1 MSKYILGIDEGT
13 TSVRV
18 GLFDVD
24 KKCLIDVVHKKIDVF
39 LPHEAWVEQ
48 DGNQIFSATENLIK
62 DIVLKNN
69 TSARDILAI
78 SITNQRET
86 TLAWD
91 KTTGECVYPA
101 INWQCRRTAKI
112 VEDLDEN
119 QKTYLK
125 NTTGLIPDAYF
136 SASKIKWLCQNNAK
150 VQQLA
155 KENKLAFGTIES
167 YLIFALTKGKSFV
180 TDVTNASRTMLMSLE
195 TCSWDDGC
203 LEIFGI
209 DKNWLG
215 KIVCNDEVVGFYEL
229 DGVLIPICGVIGDQQ
244 ASLFGQMCFESGEC
258 KVTYGTGCFLV
269 MNTGKKIL
277 NNPFLLSTVGYKTK
291 GQDAVYALEGSV
303 FNAGSCIDLLKDWE
317 LISDASQ
324 IDTICQSVPDSGKI
338 VFVPALTGL
347 GAPYWD
353 MGARAIFV
361 GMTRA
366 TKKAHLVR
374 AVVESI
380 AFSCLDLLLEM
391 QTDVG
396 KVKQLKCDGGVSQ
409 SQFLMQFQSDIASTK
424 LTIPLDFEMTL
435 LGSIYMALLGM
446 GICEQKELK
455 SMYKVKTKFLPNMDV
470 DTIKRKY
477 LRWRRAVLRS
487 LRWAE

>member
-24 KKCLIDVVHKKIDVF
+24 KRCLIDVMHKKIDVF

-48 DGNQIFSATENLIK
+48 DGNQIFSATESLIL
-62 DIVLKNN
+62 DIVSQNN
-69 TSARDILAI
+69 INASDILAL

-112 VEDLDEN
+112 VENLDEN
-119 QKTYLK
+119 QKMYLK

-167 YLIFALTKGKSFV
+167 YLIFALTRGKSFV
-180 TDVTNASRTMLMSLE
+180 TDVTNASRTMLMSLK
-195 TCSWDDGC
+195 TCGWDDGC
-203 LEIFGI
+203 LEIFDV

-215 KIVCNDEVVGFYEL
+215 KIVCNDEIVGYYEL
-229 DGVLIPICGVIGDQQ
+229 NGVQIPICGVIGDQQ
-244 ASLFGQMCFESGEC
+244 SSLFGQMCFESGEC

-269 MNTGKKIL
+269 MNTGKNIL
-277 NNPFLLSTVGYKTK
+277 NNPKLLSTVGYKTR
-291 GQDAVYALEGSV
+291 GQDTVYAIEGSI
-303 FNAGSCIDLLKDWE
+303 FNAGSCIDLLKEWG
-317 LISDASQ
+317 LVSDASQ

-366 TKKAHLVR
+366 TKREHLVR

-391 QTDVG
+391 QADVG
-396 KVKQLKCDGGVSQ
+396 KIKQLKCDGGVSQ
-409 SQFLMQFQSDIASTK
+409 SQFLMQFQSDIARTK
-424 LTIPLDFEMTL
+424 LTIPQDFEMTL

-446 GICEQKELK
+446 GICKQKELK
-455 SMYKVKTKFLPNMDV
+455 DMYKVKAKFLPSMEV

-477 LRWRRAVLRS
+477 IRWRRAVLRAME
-487 LRWAE
+487 WTE

>member
-24 KKCLIDVVHKKIDVF
+24 KMDLIAVVHKKIDVF
-39 LPHEAWVEQ
+39 MPHEAWVEQ
-48 DGNQIFSATENLIK
+48 DGNQIFSATESLIK
-62 DIVLKNN
+62 DILFQNDI
-69 TSARDILAI
+69 SASDVLAI
-78 SITNQRET
+78 SLTNQRET

-91 KTTGECVYPA
+91 KTTGKCVYPA
-101 INWQCRRTAKI
+101 INWQCRRTSKI
-112 VEDLDEN
+112 VESLDEN
-119 QKTYLK
+119 QKEYLK

-136 SASKIKWLCQNNAK
+136 SASKMKWLCQNNAK
-150 VQQLA
+150 VQSLA

-180 TDVTNASRTMLMSLE
+180 TDVTNASRTMLVSLE
-195 TCSWDDGC
+195 TCDWDQGC
-203 LEIFGI
+203 LDIFGI

-215 KIVCNDEVVGFYEL
+215 KIVCNDEIVGFYEL
-229 DGVLIPICGVIGDQQ
+229 DGVQVPICGVIGDQQ
-244 ASLFGQMCFESGEC
+244 AALFGQTCFESGEC

-277 NNPFLLSTVGYKTK
+277 NNPKLLSTVGYKLK
-291 GQDAVYALEGSV
+291 NQDAVYALEGSV

-317 LISDASQ
+317 LIPDAGQ
-324 IDTICQSVPDSGKI
+324 IDPICQSVPDSGKI

-391 QTDVG
+391 QTEVG
-396 KVKQLKCDGGVSQ
+396 KIKLLKCDGGVSQ
-409 SQFLMQFQSDIASTK
+409 SRFLMQFQSDIAGAK
-424 LTIPLDFEMTL
+424 LVVPQNFETTL
-435 LGSIYMALLGM
+435 LGCIYVALSGL
-446 GICEQKELK
+446 GICDKKGLK
-455 SMYKVKTKFLPNMDV
+455 NAYRTKSNFLPNMQFE
-470 DTIKRKY
+470 TIKRKY

-487 LRWAE
+487 LEWTE